1 MSPKDRQSQMRAATA
16 DVIAWQDHGD
26 TKARARAIQS
36 VEPMIWKMARQ
47 AHRRVGHLG
56 VDLDDLVAAGR
67 EGATIATA
75 RFDRDRCAPFIS
87 AAWQSIRERISQTA
101 RHGSGVASINSGTK
115 LASVEIAVNRAAAA
129 GESSGMT
136 PNAALEHAAA
146 VVGISPVH
154 AVALARR
161 SHAVTWEAEK
171 HDVRDDGEAEIVA
184 HAASVAALIE
194 DCLAE
199 LAPRE
204 ADIVRSRFLRAD
216 PETFSDIGKRYGVSG
231 ERIRQNERRAMADL
245 RTALRR
251 RGLRLEDLL

>member
-1 MSPKDRQSQMRAATA
+1 MSPKDRQTQMRAATA

-26 TKARARAIQS
+26 HAARARAVQS
-36 VEPMIWKMARQ
+36 VEPLIWKLARQ
-47 AHRRVGHLG
+47 ARRRVGRFG
-56 VDLDDLVAAGR
+56 VDLEDLVAAGR

-75 RFDRDRCAPFIS
+75 RFDRSRGAPFVS
-87 AAWQSIRERISQTA
+87 AAWQSVRERISRTA
-101 RHGSGVASINSGTK
+101 RHGSGVASINSSTK
-115 LASVEIAVNRAAAA
+115 LASVEIAVNRAAAV

-136 PNAALEHAAA
+136 PNQAIEHAAA

-161 SHAVTWEAEK
+161 SHAVTWEAGK
-171 HDVRDDGEAEIVA
+171 HDAPDDAEAVIVA

-204 ADIVRSRFLRAD
+204 ADIVRSRFLRDD

-231 ERIRQNERRAMADL
+231 ERIRQNERRAMTDL

-251 RGLRLEDLL
+251 RGLRLDDLL